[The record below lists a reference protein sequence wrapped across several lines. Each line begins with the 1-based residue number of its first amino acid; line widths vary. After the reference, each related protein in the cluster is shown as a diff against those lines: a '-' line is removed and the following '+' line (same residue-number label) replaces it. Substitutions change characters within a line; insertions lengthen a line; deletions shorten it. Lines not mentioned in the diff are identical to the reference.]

1 MSIRKLN
8 TGRKTIHFNG
18 THGIPVYLPY
28 AVFFPPM
35 KQISL
40 FRFFIISIDSKRQ
53 RCARNLQ
60 STPRIHQPIDLF
72 ALSSSYHVLSNS
84 LVSFHVSISFRY
96 LEFDP
101 TCRRFEQS
109 FNPIPT
115 YAILAFVQFS
125 QTPVKLQNMPDSNA
139 RNNLRVYDLDVSC
152 IYRVFVRVEIRFSNP
167 CIDSRVYINRA

>member
-53 RCARNLQ
+53 RCARNPQ

-115 YAILAFVQFS
+115 RFWLSFSFPKLRSNFKICPTRTRGIIYAFMISMYRAYIVYLSVLKS
-125 QTPVKLQNMPDSNA
+125 VS
-139 RNNLRVYDLDVSC
+139 RIRV
-152 IYRVFVRVEIRFSNP
+152 
-167 CIDSRVYINRA
+167 